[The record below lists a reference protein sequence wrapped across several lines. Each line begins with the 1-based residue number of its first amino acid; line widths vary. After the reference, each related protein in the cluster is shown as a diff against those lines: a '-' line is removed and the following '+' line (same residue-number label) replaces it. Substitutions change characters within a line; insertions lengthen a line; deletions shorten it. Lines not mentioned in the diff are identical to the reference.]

1 MYRKNALDFRY
12 HRSLIDRSETA
23 GIYKQGLPL
32 EIRLKILEEYVFK
45 NFTVI
50 LFCGKDVVAPI
61 IQGESCKTFIV
72 GGRTVTL
79 E

>member
-1 MYRKNALDFRY
+1 LAFISITYW
-12 HRSLIDRSETA
+12 SETA
-23 GIYKQGLPL
+23 GTYKQGLLL

-50 LFCGKDVVAPI
+50 SFCSKDVIAPI